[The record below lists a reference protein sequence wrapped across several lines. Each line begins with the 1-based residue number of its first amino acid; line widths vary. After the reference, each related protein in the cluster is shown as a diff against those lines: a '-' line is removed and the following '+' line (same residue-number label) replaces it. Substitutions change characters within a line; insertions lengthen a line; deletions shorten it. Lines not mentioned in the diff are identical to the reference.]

1 MKIVHLVMV
10 GPYTEGFTYQENLIP
25 KYHKILGHD
34 VTIITNNWIW
44 NNQGNL
50 EAVEPG
56 TYNDN
61 GVKVIRI
68 PTNKGNC
75 YSRFKKYPLL
85 MEKMIEEKPE
95 ILFIHDCQ
103 FLDLRTVVKY
113 LKKYRCQRV
122 FLDNHSDFGNSAR
135 NWLSLNILHKIIW
148 KRGVNK
154 IEPYVDK
161 FYGVMPARVDFL
173 KDVYGLP
180 ENKCELLLM
189 GADDQYSNASKVS
202 EYRTE
207 MRKELGFADDDFV
220 IVTGGKID
228 TAKYQVLD
236 LMDAVAE
243 INDSKLK
250 LVVFGSIDK
259 AIKNKFDSKLNNSIR
274 YVGWVDNVGSYK
286 YFAAGDIVCFPGRHS
301 VYWEQVGGMGIPM
314 IVKYQKGCTHIDGGG
329 NIKFLQESNKD
340 EIIAVI
346 KSILNNPDE
355 YTKMKEIA
363 ESGIDKFSY
372 MQIAKRCIMI

>member
-44 NNQGNL
+44 NSQGNL

-56 TYNDN
+56 TYDDN

-68 PTNKGNC
+68 PTNRGNC

-85 MEKMIEEKPE
+85 MKKLIGERPE

-103 FLDLRTVVKY
+103 FLDLRTVLKY
-113 LKKYRCQRV
+113 LKKYKCQRV

-154 IEPYVDK
+154 IEPYVNK

-173 KDVYGLP
+173 KDIYGLP
-180 ENKCELLLM
+180 ANKCELLIM
-189 GADDQYSNASKVS
+189 GADDQYSNSATVS
-202 EYRTE
+202 TFRAET
-207 MRKELGFADDDFV
+207 RKELGFTDDDFI

-228 TAKYQVLD
+228 VAKYQVLN

-250 LVVFGSIDK
+250 LVIFGSIDK
-259 AIKNKFDSKLNNSIR
+259 AIKNKFDSKLNNSIK

-286 YFAAGDIVCFPGRHS
+286 YFSAGDIVCFPGRHS

-314 IVKYQKGCTHIDGGG
+314 IVKYQKGCTHVDSGG
-329 NIKFLQESNKD
+329 NVKFLQESSKD
-340 EIIAVI
+340 EIIEVI
-346 KSILNNPDE
+346 NSILNNPDE
-355 YTKMKEIA
+355 YTKMKKIA
-363 ESGIDKFSY
+363 EDGVDKFSY
-372 MQIAKRCIMI
+372 MQIAKRCILL